1 LQGCNRS
8 NEGSSI
14 PRILIVVVGL
24 ALGSLNQG
32 CSPSAGY
39 QRSEQPGSEQ
49 LSSLLS
55 GSFEACWHRNTIV
68 LGSQSSPGAGVPSPL
83 GGGRGGGAFPLIV
96 RATIMDSLLVEAGIQ
111 EFGRLAGMDSNKL
124 DAYRRSYRKHHD
136 LDKNVFVYAEIQTF
150 LAEEYLEAGRWIF
163 FVENQQRNQTEPVRI
178 VPHAIQRKTPQLG
191 PSYDP
196 GSPVTWLPVKRTIEL
211 YFPPGRFT
219 QVNRPREGFGTL
231 KFVVLDINN
240 SSVRAE
246 GIWDL
251 TTLQQSH

>member
-1 LQGCNRS
+1 M
-8 NEGSSI
+8 
-14 PRILIVVVGL
+14 VVVGL

-32 CSPSAGY
+32 CSPAAGY
-39 QRSEQPGSEQ
+39 QRSDHPGSEQ

-68 LGSQSSPGAGVPSPL
+68 LGSQSSPGAGLPSPL
-83 GGGRGGGAFPLIV
+83 GRGRGGGAFPVIV

-111 EFGRLAGMDSNKL
+111 EFGRLAGMDSNSL

-150 LAEEYLEAGRWIF
+150 LAEEYLEANRWIF
-163 FVENQQRNQTEPVRI
+163 FVEDQQRNQTEPVRI
-178 VPHAIQRKTPQLG
+178 VPHAIQPKTPQLG

-211 YFPPGRFT
+211 YFPLGLFPPVHRT
-219 QVNRPREGFGTL
+219 PEGVGTL

-240 SSVRAE
+240 SYVRAE
-246 GIWDL
+246 GMWDL
-251 TTLQQSH
+251 TTRQ